1 MTLTSFKTFF
11 KKYLPILFLVIS
23 ITGCSFANAN
33 DANDSFRKFTLS
45 MFKQEVSSTT
55 INLHYT
61 LQSPDKYGIFDTP
74 VTFGSFSTDSV
85 AAMASLENC
94 QAVLQQFPR
103 EALNKENQLTYDILN
118 EYLTTAKKG
127 AKYMLY
133 EEPLSPVTGLQAQL
147 PVLLAEYQFHT
158 SKDIDTYLA
167 LMKTMPE
174 YFHSLIDFQ
183 IEKSEKGLFL
193 SREIAD
199 SVLKQCHSFV
209 STGKE
214 NYLYSTFEERLSTL
228 DFLSSKEKKLYIVQ
242 NKQALETYLFP
253 AYKDLIEAISKLREN
268 STASSGICNLPD
280 GKSYYEYVVARDTG
294 SSRDIAGI
302 KELIQKQMGS
312 DATDISKLLA
322 SSATSTSGQTS
333 SNLTLGDNSPA
344 AFLKD
349 LENKIPS
356 AFPNPPKVTTTIKY
370 VPKPMEPHLSP
381 AFYLIPSIDNTS
393 ENVIYINRAHTMES
407 LNLYTTLAHEG
418 YPGHLYQTTYF
429 AQKNTEPLRSLLN
442 FGGYVEG
449 WATYAEMCSYSLSP
463 LTKPQAA
470 LAQKNGSLTLG
481 LYASA
486 DIGIHYDNWS
496 LTDTI
501 SYFTNYGIKN
511 PKTITEIYNLIVSS
525 PGNYLKYYVG
535 YLEFLEL
542 KKEVSLKQGKDFSQ
556 KEFHKAVL
564 DVGPAPFSIVRKY
577 VMEYFS

>member
-1 MTLTSFKTFF
+1 
-11 KKYLPILFLVIS
+11 
-23 ITGCSFANAN
+23 
-33 DANDSFRKFTLS
+33 
-45 MFKQEVSSTT
+45 
-55 INLHYT
+55 
-61 LQSPDKYGIFDTP
+61 
-74 VTFGSFSTDSV
+74 
-85 AAMASLENC
+85 
-94 QAVLQQFPR
+94 
-103 EALNKENQLTYDILN
+103 
-118 EYLTTAKKG
+118 
-127 AKYMLY
+127 
-133 EEPLSPVTGLQAQL
+133 
-147 PVLLAEYQFHT
+147 
-158 SKDIDTYLA
+158 
-167 LMKTMPE
+167 
-174 YFHSLIDFQ
+174 
-183 IEKSEKGLFL
+183 
-193 SREIAD
+193 
-199 SVLKQCHSFV
+199 
-209 STGKE
+209 
-214 NYLYSTFEERLSTL
+214 
-228 DFLSSKEKKLYIVQ
+228 
-242 NKQALETYLFP
+242 
-253 AYKDLIEAISKLREN
+253 
-268 STASSGICNLPD
+268 
-280 GKSYYEYVVARDTG
+280 
-294 SSRDIAGI
+294 
-302 KELIQKQMGS
+302 
-312 DATDISKLLA
+312 
-322 SSATSTSGQTS
+322 
-333 SNLTLGDNSPA
+333 
-344 AFLKD
+344 
-349 LENKIPS
+349 
-356 AFPNPPKVTTTIKY
+356 
-370 VPKPMEPHLSP
+370 MEPHLSP